1 MALWGIL
8 SNRNWSSDGSNE
20 SVCEVSRMK
29 LWRSL
34 SLAATVIF
42 MLGTTKI
49 KKWGSSYVEQAQQFS
64 SPCCRR
70 GNGMPF
76 RCLESVINS
85 FSLTAFSSRR
95 LQLRWVW
102 SSGASSPGC
111 RHQTGCKF
119 LLANPGMVSRDESG
133 YTNVSMSK
141 LQKVK
146 PRLLR
151 RGSFWSS
158 SIF

>member
-8 SNRNWSSDGSNE
+8 SNRSWSSDGSNE

-34 SLAATVIF
+34 SLAATAIF

-76 RCLESVINS
+76 RCLELMINS

-102 SSGASSPGC
+102 SSGASS
-111 RHQTGCKF
+111 
-119 LLANPGMVSRDESG
+119 SRLSTSDW
-133 YTNVSMSK
+133 
-141 LQKVK
+141 LQIPVRK
-146 PRLLR
+146 PRYLEMKR
-151 RGSFWSS
+151 IYER
-158 SIF
+158 